1 MPFFDWEQ
9 IVNVLGSYYSYTT
22 QRAKSALIN
31 LRQKE
36 AKTRLNADLCVRVL
50 HMETPTHLLNYSWA
64 ILCFLNNAWDKQRRL
79 LTVLLFVCFLFV
91 SFSMESTRALWVL
104 TTDLIS
110 TIDQTYTVRTF
121 PLRKGIQESAET
133 WLIQF
138 GSRDAWI

>member
-9 IVNVLGSYYSYTT
+9 IVNVLGGYYSYTT
-22 QRAKSALIN
+22 QCANSALIN

-36 AKTRLNADLCVRVL
+36 AKIRLNAVL
-50 HMETPTHLLNYSWA
+50 RESAWHTETPTHLLNYLS
-64 ILCFLNNAWDKQRRL
+64 FLNNAGDKQRKH
-79 LTVLLFVCFLFV
+79 CF
-91 SFSMESTRALWVL
+91 FSLSLHERHPRRRVL

-138 GSRDAWI
+138 GSRDAWL